1 MINES
6 GWMLSELLTCFQA
19 PLWFRKQRLIRVF
32 YHFYPLI
39 NIHLFCSHHLM
50 IFLCVLI
57 TRHQIHQSGE
67 SLREERSAKVWQ
79 AVSSNWN
86 SRLWSNIKETL
97 ANKERLHRGAPL
109 CTRDPCSLGL
119 RCCRAMIPAQDG
131 HRAFWG
137 FADMFQP
144 SLPRAAVSQC
154 RWVEAGSESF
164 LFLLSVQDCS
174 GFSRERTIIGWTQKS
189 ASNSQ
194 KHWFKFPRT
203 TSDVLLTEK
212 KAKRLEIQKL
222 KSASASRY

>member
-19 PLWFRKQRLIRVF
+19 PLWFRKQRLIRGF

-39 NIHLFCSHHLM
+39 NIYLFCSHHLM
-50 IFLCVLI
+50 IFLCFLI
-57 TRHQIHQSGE
+57 TRRQIHQSGE

-86 SRLWSNIKETL
+86 SRLWSNIKGTL

-119 RCCRAMIPAQDG
+119 RCCRVMIPAQDG

-154 RWVEAGSESF
+154 RWVEAGVF
-164 LFLLSVQDCS
+164 FIFTQCS
-174 GFSRERTIIGWTQKS
+174 GLQWIKQREDDYRMDS
-189 ASNSQ
+189 
-194 KHWFKFPRT
+194 
-203 TSDVLLTEK
+203 EK
-212 KAKRLEIQKL
+212 CIQQSEAL
-222 KSASASRY
+222 I